1 MRKTLIA
8 FAAALALTP
17 AIASAQAAA
26 PAAAAAAAHYATDTT
41 TIGEIMAD
49 PAAKAVVDKH
59 VPGMLAND
67 QIEMAKDM
75 TLKQIQQYS
84 PDNLSD
90 KTLAD
95 IDAEFAKLPAK
106 K

>member
-1 MRKTLIA
+1 
-8 FAAALALTP
+8 
-17 AIASAQAAA
+17 
-26 PAAAAAAAHYATDTT
+26 
-41 TIGEIMAD
+41 
-49 PAAKAVVDKH
+49 
-59 VPGMLAND
+59 
-67 QIEMAKDM
+67 M

>member
-1 MRKTLIA
+1 MRMTLIA

-26 PAAAAAAAHYATDTT
+26 PAAAAAAHYSTDNT

>member
-1 MRKTLIA
+1 MRLTLIA

-26 PAAAAAAAHYATDTT
+26 PAATAAHYSTSDT
-41 TIGEIMAD
+41 TIGEILAD
-49 PAAKAVVDKH
+49 PAAKAAVEKH
-59 VPGMLAND
+59 IPGMLSND
-67 QIEMAKDM
+67 QIEMAKEM

-84 PDNLSD
+84 PDTVTD
-90 KTLAD
+90 KALAD
-95 IDAEFAKLPAK
+95 IDTDFAKLPVK

>member
-1 MRKTLIA
+1 MRLTLIA

-26 PAAAAAAAHYATDTT
+26 PAAAAAGHYSTNTT
-41 TIGEIMAD
+41 TIGELLAD
-49 PAAKAVVDKH
+49 PAAKAAVEKH
-59 VPGMLAND
+59 VPGMLSND
-67 QIEMAKDM
+67 QIDMAKDM
-75 TLKQIQQYS
+75 TLKQIQQFA

-90 KTLAD
+90 KALAD
-95 IDAEFAKLPAK
+95 IDGEFAKLPAK

>member
-1 MRKTLIA
+1 MRLTLIA

-17 AIASAQAAA
+17 AIAAAQAPA
-26 PAAAAAAAHYATDTT
+26 PAAAAAHYSTANT
-41 TIGEIMAD
+41 TIGEILGD

-67 QIEMAKDM
+67 QIEMARDM
-75 TLKQIQQYS
+75 SLKTIQQYS
-84 PDNLSD
+84 PDTLTD
-90 KTLAD
+90 KVLAA
-95 IDAEFAKLPAK
+95 IDADFAKIPAK

>member
-1 MRKTLIA
+1 MRLTLIA

-17 AIASAQAAA
+17 TIASALAAA
-26 PAAAAAAAHYATDTT
+26 PAATAAHYSTDTT
-41 TIGEIMAD
+41 TIGELLAD
-49 PAAKAVVDKH
+49 PAAKAAVEKH
-59 VPGMLAND
+59 IPGMLSND

-84 PDNLSD
+84 PDTVTD
-90 KTLAD
+90 KALGD
-95 IDAEFAKLPAK
+95 IDAEFAKMPVK

>member
-1 MRKTLIA
+1 MRMTLIA

-26 PAAAAAAAHYATDTT
+26 PAAAAAAHYSTDNT

-67 QIEMAKDM
+67 QIEMAKNM

-95 IDAEFAKLPAK
+95 IDAEFAKLPAQK
-106 K
+106 

>member
-17 AIASAQAAA
+17 AMASAQAAA
-26 PAAAAAAAHYATDTT
+26 PAAAAAAHYSTAET
-41 TIGEIMAD
+41 TIGDILAD

-59 VPGMLAND
+59 VPGMLSND

-90 KTLAD
+90 KALAD
-95 IDAEFAKLPAK
+95 IDADFAKLPAK

>member
-17 AIASAQAAA
+17 AIASAQAAT
-26 PAAAAAAAHYATDTT
+26 PAAAAAAHYSTENT
-41 TIGEIMAD
+41 TIGDIMAD

-67 QIEMAKDM
+67 QIEMAKEM

-84 PDNLSD
+84 PDSLSD

-95 IDAEFAKLPAK
+95 IDAEFAKLPVK

>member
-1 MRKTLIA
+1 MRLTQIA

-26 PAAAAAAAHYATDTT
+26 PAATAAHYTTSDT
-41 TIGEIMAD
+41 TIGDILAD
-49 PAAKAVVDKH
+49 PAAKAAVEKH
-59 VPGMLAND
+59 IPGMLSND

-84 PDNLSD
+84 PDTVTD
-90 KTLAD
+90 KALGD
-95 IDAEFAKLPAK
+95 IDAEFAKLPVK

>member
-1 MRKTLIA
+1 MRMTLIA

-17 AIASAQAAA
+17 AIASAQAEA
-26 PAAAAAAAHYATDTT
+26 PAAAAAAHYSTDNT

-95 IDAEFAKLPAK
+95 IDAEFAKMPAK

>member
-1 MRKTLIA
+1 MRLTLIA

-26 PAAAAAAAHYATDTT
+26 SAAAAAHYSVDNT
-41 TIGEIMAD
+41 TIAELLAD
-49 PAAKAVVDKH
+49 PAAKAAVEKH
-59 VPGMLAND
+59 VPGMLSND

-75 TLKQIQQYS
+75 TLKQIQQFA
-84 PDNLSD
+84 PDNLTD
-90 KTLAD
+90 KTLGD

>member
-1 MRKTLIA
+1 MRLTLIA

-26 PAAAAAAAHYATDTT
+26 PAAAAAAHYSTENT
-41 TIGEIMAD
+41 TIGELLAD
-49 PAAKAVVDKH
+49 PAAKAAVEKH
-59 VPGMLAND
+59 VPGMLSND
-67 QIEMAKDM
+67 QIDMARDM
-75 TLKQIQQYS
+75 TLKQIQQFA

-90 KTLAD
+90 KNLAD

>member
-1 MRKTLIA
+1 MRLTLIA

-26 PAAAAAAAHYATDTT
+26 PAATAAHYSTDAT
-41 TIGEIMAD
+41 TIGDLIAD
-49 PAAKAVVDKH
+49 PAAKAAVEKH
-59 VPGMLAND
+59 VPGMLSND

-75 TLKQIQQYS
+75 TLKQIQQFA
-84 PDNLSD
+84 PDTVTD
-90 KTLAD
+90 KVLGD
-95 IDAEFAKLPAK
+95 IDADLAKLPVK

>member
-1 MRKTLIA
+1 MRLTLIA

-26 PAAAAAAAHYATDTT
+26 PAAAAAGRYSTDNT

-75 TLKQIQQYS
+75 TLKQLQQYS

-90 KTLAD
+90 KTLGD